1 MKFRPATLVSLVMMG
16 FAVGAAQAKD
26 PPLLS
31 LNMEHFR
38 DTATV
43 KFDSADAVTTV
54 TTEDG
59 YVEHTGLMRMV
70 WNDEYLRG
78 VIDKKSGQKSFQVY
92 ALIVYT
98 GNPRSF
104 ATARYQAAAGTRSAP
119 VTALS
124 TGATGCAVG
133 DCTYTARLAF
143 PVDEELLRQLAAAY
157 VPGSPTLWRFTII
170 AASGPAYA
178 GQISNAEI
186 AGFLAK
192 VDAVAGALPIS
203 IENAANSSL
212 KLDLGAVGIPVAGTQ
227 DQPNRAGILITAVN
241 HGSVAQKSGIIIGD
255 ILFEFGGHAVKTPAD
270 LEAAVAACAA
280 NSAAVIKLYR
290 GTDALALKAQF

>member
-1 MKFRPATLVSLVMMG
+1 MEFRPATLVSLVILG

-43 KFDSADAVTTV
+43 NFDSADAVTTI
-54 TTEDG
+54 TTENG

-92 ALIVYT
+92 ALIIYT

-104 ATARYQAAAGTRSAP
+104 ATATYQTAAGTQSAL
-119 VTALS
+119 VTALTTS
-124 TGATGCAVG
+124 ATGCAVG
-133 DCTYTARLAF
+133 DCTYTARVAF
-143 PVDEELLRQLAAAY
+143 PVDEELLRRLAAAY
-157 VPGSPTLWRFTII
+157 IPGSPTLWHFKII
-170 AASGPAYA
+170 AASGSAYA

-192 VDAVAGALPIS
+192 VDEVTSALPIS

-212 KLDLGAVGIPVAGTQ
+212 KLDLGVAGIPVAGTQ

-255 ILFEFGGHAVKTPAD
+255 ILFEFGGHAVRTPAD
-270 LEAAVAACAA
+270 LEAAVAAYAA
-280 NSAAVIKLYR
+280 NSATVIKLYR